1 VPSSNPSETHSAIEE
16 VESSAGRRVYR
27 IRLSGEALAVRV
39 AERLGKIGATVRL
52 PGFRPGKI
60 PAAVLQQRYGAKAR
74 QEAIRGLAAEAA
86 DAVVARGAL
95 AASLDLVADAGD
107 AVEFR
112 LAATYL
118 PELPAP
124 DPAAMQLERLSAPQS
139 ALDALGLTS
148 EAANELLDTRLRQQ
162 VLDHLHAQYRFP
174 VASQLVARELAGI
187 RRAAEEAMESDAA
200 TSAERA
206 AIEAEF
212 GEIAERRVRLGAV
225 VAEIARRY
233 KIEGRG
239 GEREDA
245 LIGFLVSQAQVTDRE
260 ATLEELRE
268 MAGGAEP

>member
-1 VPSSNPSETHSAIEE
+1 
-16 VESSAGRRVYR
+16 
-27 IRLSGEALAVRV
+27 
-39 AERLGKIGATVRL
+39 
-52 PGFRPGKI
+52 
-60 PAAVLQQRYGAKAR
+60 
-74 QEAIRGLAAEAA
+74 
-86 DAVVARGAL
+86 
-95 AASLDLVADAGD
+95 
-107 AVEFR
+107 
-112 LAATYL
+112 
-118 PELPAP
+118 
-124 DPAAMQLERLSAPQS
+124 
-139 ALDALGLTS
+139 
-148 EAANELLDTRLRQQ
+148 